1 MRHMPLTDARA
12 QLSELVDR
20 VRYTHE
26 RIAVT
31 KHGKPVAYLVSEE
44 DMQKLQA
51 AAPVRSGRR
60 PSEVLAAHRD
70 TIRQV
75 VAAHHCA
82 NPRVFGSV
90 AHGNDREG
98 SDLDLLVDATAQ
110 TSLFDIGAI
119 HAELRKRLGI
129 PVEVLTPSAL
139 PESFRAKVIAEAV
152 AI

>member
-26 RIAVT
+26 RIAVS
-31 KHGKPVAYLVSEE
+31 KHGKPVAYLISAE
-44 DMQKLQA
+44 DMLKLREPSA
-51 AAPVRSGRR
+51 IRSPQR
-60 PSEVLAAHRD
+60 PSDVFAAHREV
-70 TIRQV
+70 IREV

-90 AHGNDREG
+90 LHGTDHEG
-98 SDLDLLVDATAQ
+98 SDLDILVDATSQ

-129 PVEVLTPSAL
+129 PVDVLTPNSL
-139 PESFRAKVIAEAV
+139 PESFRAKVMAEATP
-152 AI
+152 I

>member
-31 KHGKPVAYLVSEE
+31 KHGKPVAYLVSAE
-44 DMQKLQA
+44 DMQKLQESF
-51 AAPVRSGRR
+51 PIRSRQR
-60 PSEVLAAHRD
+60 PSEIFAAHRD
-70 TIRQV
+70 TIREV
-75 VAAHHCA
+75 VAKHHCA

-90 AHGNDREG
+90 LHGTAHEG
-98 SDLDLLVDATAQ
+98 SDLDILVDATSQ

-129 PVEVLTPSAL
+129 PVDVLTPNAL
-139 PESFRAKVIAEAV
+139 PESFRDKILAEAV
-152 AI
+152 VI

>member
-31 KHGKPVAYLVSEE
+31 KHGKPVAYLVSAE
-44 DMQKLQA
+44 DMQKLGEVVA
-51 AAPVRSGRR
+51 ERSLRL
-60 PSEVLAAHRD
+60 PSEVFAVHRD
-70 TIRQV
+70 TIREV
-75 VAAHHCA
+75 VAAHRCA

-90 AHGNDREG
+90 AHGTDREG
-98 SDLDLLVDATAQ
+98 SDLDILVDTTPQ

-119 HAELRKRLGI
+119 HAELRRRLGI
-129 PVEVLTPSAL
+129 PVDVVTPNAL
-139 PESFRAKVIAEAV
+139 PEAFRSKTLAEAV
-152 AI
+152 PV